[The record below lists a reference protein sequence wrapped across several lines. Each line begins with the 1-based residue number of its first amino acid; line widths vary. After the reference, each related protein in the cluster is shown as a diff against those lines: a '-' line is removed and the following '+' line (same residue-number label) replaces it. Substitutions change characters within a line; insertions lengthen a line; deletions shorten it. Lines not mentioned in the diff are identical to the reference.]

1 MTSTSSPDSGPRSGA
16 GADSGPGPRAGAG
29 TDSGPGPRSG
39 AGADSGPG
47 GTAADTVQLG
57 VFVPSTKAQWSART
71 DPREAVAFGVRA
83 ERTGFDS
90 LWATDSLLTPRLEA
104 LTVLAALAAVTD
116 RVTLGT
122 GALLPAL
129 RTPVQAAQ
137 TVASVDLL
145 SGGRLVLGVGAG
157 FPGRFGRPVYA
168 MAGTPWENRFT
179 RLDET
184 VALWRRLWTAEA
196 PFSFHGQ
203 VLHFDDVLPAT
214 RPFRPGGPPIWLG
227 GATPAALARTGRL
240 YDGWLPY
247 PPDPADYRTGL
258 AAVRAAAVGA
268 GRGDAPM
275 TPALFVNTLVTDA
288 ADGGRAALD
297 AYARANYGQPVE
309 VMETIQANAAGTPQ
323 AVLEQL
329 GRYVAAGARHLV
341 LRVAA
346 PDIPAQLAQL
356 DRLVALRPALNSLL
370 TGASGA
376 TGAGA
381 GVRRR

>member
-1 MTSTSSPDSGPRSGA
+1 MTSAFTETTQTREGTGPAPDGPAPDADASG
-16 GADSGPGPRAGAG
+16 
-29 TDSGPGPRSG
+29 
-39 AGADSGPG
+39 
-47 GTAADTVQLG
+47 DTVRMG
-57 VFVPSTKAQWSART
+57 VFVPSTKAQWSEHT

-90 LWATDSLLTPRLEA
+90 LWTTDSLLTPRLEA
-104 LTVLAALAAVTD
+104 LTALAALAAVTE

-137 TVASVDLL
+137 TIASVDLL

-184 VALWRRLWTAEA
+184 VALWRRLWTSEG
-196 PFSFHGQ
+196 PLSFHGK
-203 VLHFDDVLPAT
+203 VLHFDDLLPAT
-214 RPFRPGGPPIWLG
+214 RPFRPGGPPVWLG

-247 PPDPADYRTGL
+247 PPDPADYGAGL
-258 AAVRAAAVGA
+258 AAIRAAAGGA
-268 GRGDAPM
+268 GRADAPL

-297 AYARANYGQPVE
+297 AYARANYGLPVE
-309 VMETIQANAAGTPQ
+309 EMEKIQANAAGTPE
-323 AVLEQL
+323 AVVEQL
-329 GRYVAAGARHLV
+329 GRYVAQGARHLV
-341 LRVAA
+341 IRIAA

-356 DRLVALRPALNSLL
+356 DRLVALRPALNALL
-370 TGASGA
+370 AGVPEAPGA
-376 TGAGA
+376 AGGEGPRPDAA

>member
-1 MTSTSSPDSGPRSGA
+1 MTSTFSTNA
-16 GADSGPGPRAGAG
+16 A
-29 TDSGPGPRSG
+29 
-39 AGADSGPG
+39 
-47 GTAADTVQLG
+47 AADEAVPGTVRMG
-57 VFVPSTKAQWSART
+57 VFVPSTKVQWGAGT
-71 DPREAVAFGVRA
+71 DPRQAVAFGVRA

-104 LTVLAALAAVTD
+104 LTVLAALAAVTE

-184 VALWRRLWTAEA
+184 VALWRLLWTAEG
-196 PFSFHGQ
+196 PVSFHGE
-203 VLHFDDVLPAT
+203 VLHFDDLVPAT

-227 GATPAALARTGRL
+227 GATPAALARAGRL

-247 PPDPADYRTGL
+247 PPDPADYGTGL
-258 AAVRAAAVGA
+258 AAIRAAAREA
-268 GRGDAPM
+268 GRADGDL
-275 TPALFVNTLVTDA
+275 TPALFVNTLITDA

-297 AYARANYGQPVE
+297 AYARANYGRPVE
-309 VMETIQANAAGTPQ
+309 EMEKIQASAAGTPE

-329 GRYVAAGARHLV
+329 GRYVARGARHLV
-341 LRVAA
+341 IRIAA
-346 PDIPAQLAQL
+346 PDIPGQLAQL
-356 DRLVALRPALNSLL
+356 DALVALRPALNALL
-370 TGASGA
+370 
-376 TGAGA
+376 AGVRDA
-381 GVRRR
+381 PGPGVRRR